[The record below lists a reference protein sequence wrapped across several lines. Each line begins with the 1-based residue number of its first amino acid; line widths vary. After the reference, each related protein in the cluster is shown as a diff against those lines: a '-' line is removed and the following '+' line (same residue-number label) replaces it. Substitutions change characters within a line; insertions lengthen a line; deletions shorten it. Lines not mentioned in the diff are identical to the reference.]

1 MKEHWNVEVLNGFM
15 SRVHLVRITVGYT
28 VPLTISNLRLPL
40 RSCFENDET
49 VNNLQSNLNE
59 HFTFKLTL

>member
-1 MKEHWNVEVLNGFM
+1 M

-49 VNNLQSNLNE
+49 VNNLQILAPPCTQNPTL
-59 HFTFKLTL
+59 FTIEVFWPRP